1 MTTELLPVTKRTR
14 VHRLRERQ
22 VRDRAVLYEILDGGL
37 VAHVALCVEGEPM
50 LLPVAYAR
58 DGDRLLLHGSTA
70 AGLLR
75 AVAGG
80 APIAVAVTHVDG
92 LVFARSIFDS
102 SMNYRSAVVFG
113 TARVV
118 EGDERV
124 TALRALSDHL
134 MPGRWDEVRP
144 PTARELAATL
154 VLALPL
160 DEVSVKVRTG
170 GPSAE
175 EAADP
180 AIWAGVLP
188 LRAHTGEPL
197 PADDLSPDV
206 PLPDSLRAAR
216 RRHVPATTAD

>member
-1 MTTELLPVTKRTR
+1 MTTALLPVTERTR

-22 VRDRAVLYEILDGGL
+22 VRDREVLYEILDGGL
-37 VAHVALCVEGEPM
+37 VAHVALCVDGGPV

-58 DGDRLLLHGSTA
+58 DADRLLLHGSTG

-75 AVAGG
+75 AAADG
-80 APIAVAVTHVDG
+80 APIAVAITHLDG

-102 SMNYRSAVVFG
+102 SMNYRSAVVLG
-113 TARVV
+113 TAQVLD
-118 EGDERV
+118 GDERV
-124 TALRALSDHL
+124 DALRALSDHL

-144 PTARELAATL
+144 PTTRELAATL

-175 EAADP
+175 VSDP
-180 AIWAGVLP
+180 NVWAGVLP
-188 LRAHTGEPL
+188 LGVHTHEPV
-197 PADDLSPDV
+197 PADDV
-206 PLPDSLRAAR
+206 PPGAAPPASLQAAR
-216 RRHVPATTAD
+216 QRLDHPTTSD